1 MHKAGRIVKRISQ
14 IFAAVSIL
22 AIALA
27 VAPTPLAEAA
37 DPPASGT
44 VTLNKS
50 SALEISATFS
60 HVVAAGDNRLLAVAV
75 MIRADEWVSSVTYLG
90 DPLTL
95 AKVQDGG
102 DSDEQRVELWY
113 LVAPPVGTA
122 DVVVS
127 FASYVNPDGIAAVNF
142 TGVDQASPIGATEGD
157 NAASGTDATTEI
169 TTLNADSLIFGAV
182 SARGGNTNPF
192 GPGTDIDELWDDNTG
207 SVTLDD
213 DGLWGGEREAP
224 TAGVYTFNATLSNG
238 NNWAIACLELKSW
251 SPPSFSSITAD
262 KSAYKDGDT
271 ITLTVT
277 LDNYNTGCT
286 LTADFSN
293 IDDQYVSGDESVVN
307 WGTDGVDNN
316 DDGHIDEPAE
326 QGIYV
331 ITYVISTVNGII
343 DGSYSVPVTAVDGAG
358 NLATDSSTSLTLDN
372 TAPSAPT
379 NLSATALTG
388 GSISLT
394 WTASSSGGVDQY
406 NIYRATTS
414 GGHNYSSPTYTVSS
428 GTTTYTDTSTTDGV
442 TYYYVVRAQDSV
454 GNVDTNTNEVSATAD
469 ASAPS
474 APTSLTAMAIAAGSI
489 KLTWTASSSGDV
501 DKYNIYR
508 ATISGGENYSSATY
522 QVSSGIVTYTD
533 TSTTNG
539 VTYYYVVRAQDAV
552 SNIETNTNE
561 VSATASAT
569 GPSFSSITADKS
581 AYRVKDTI
589 TLTVPLTN
597 HNTGCT
603 LTADFSN
610 IDDQY
615 VTGGESVVNW
625 GTDGVDNNDDGHID
639 EPAEQGV
646 YVISYLISLVNTK
659 ADGSHSVPVTAT
671 DGASNSATSSI
682 TLTLDNTAPS
692 APTSLTA
699 TAIAGGSIKLT
710 WTASSSGD
718 VDKYNIYRATISGG
732 ENYSS
737 ATYQVNPGIVTYTDT
752 TTTDGVTYYYV
763 VRAQDAAGNIET
775 NTTEVSATA
784 SGTGPP
790 APTNLTATAIAGGS
804 IKLTWIPSSPET
816 NVAQYNI
823 YRATESGQEDYTSS
837 LASVLAG
844 TATYTD
850 TTTTDGVTYYYVVRA
865 QDSIGNIET
874 NTNEASATADATSP
888 PAPTNLA
895 ATAIVGGSIKLTWTA
910 SFPETDVSQYN
921 MYRAITSGGQDPNSP
936 LASVSAGTTTYSD
949 TSTTD
954 GVTYYYVVRAQDAA
968 GNIETNTNEVYA
980 TASVAGPSATVSQI
994 YIKYGGEVLYDL
1006 ASSTDSD
1013 NPTVFAK
1020 GKIDE
1025 IYLRLDLHSGF
1036 ELNEVSS
1043 SITLF
1048 KGVGEGAE
1056 EVTGTQEINQGTGW
1070 AELIFHLDPVF
1081 NPDVDNHSRDDLYW
1095 VDASAVSTG
1104 GSTNDFDFYFIY
1116 DTTSPEVPD
1125 FGGSSFNSSAG
1136 RVSISGSTRADAS
1149 DPQEVEIFLDG
1160 YSRGTV
1166 TAYATGDF
1174 SKDNIGLISGDNII
1188 TEQSTD
1194 RAGNKSPL
1202 SQSLRL
1208 EYNPQRLLSF
1218 VVRSSRVVLSGS
1230 VTIPVKVIYS
1240 VTEPAEVII
1249 HIYNLHG
1256 EIVKEWSE
1264 WVSPGEEPE
1273 WSWSGDNMYG
1283 ETINNGVYILKVSAD
1298 DGGGRRENVTKLLGV
1313 LR

>member
-1 MHKAGRIVKRISQ
+1 MKRISQ

-27 VAPTPLAEAA
+27 AAPIPLRVAEAA
-37 DPPASGT
+37 NPPVSGT
-44 VTLNKS
+44 RTPNNFSDLR
-50 SALEISATFS
+50 ISATFS
-60 HVVAAGDNRLLAVAV
+60 DYEVPAGDNRLLMVAV
-75 MIRADEWVSSVTYLG
+75 MIRADEWVSSVTYSG
-90 DPLTL
+90 NSLTL

-102 DSDEQRVELWY
+102 DSDDQRVELWY
-113 LVAPPVGTA
+113 LVGPPVETA
-122 DVVVS
+122 ADLVVN
-127 FASYVNPDGIAAVNF
+127 FASYVNPSGVYAVDF
-142 TGVDQASPIGATEGD
+142 TGVDQASPIGATAGA
-157 NAASGTDATTEI
+157 NAASGTDATTQI
-169 TTLNADSLIFGAV
+169 ITLNADSLIFGAV
-182 SARGGNTNPF
+182 SARGYATYSFTDGAGIDNLWNSYT
-192 GPGTDIDELWDDNTG
+192 GTDNT
-207 SVTLDD
+207 DD
-213 DGLWGGEREAP
+213 DGLWGGEREEL
-224 TAGVYTFNATLSNG
+224 TAGEFTFNATLSNG

-277 LDNYNTGCT
+277 LDNRNTGCT
-286 LTADFSN
+286 LTADFSD
-293 IDDQYVSGDESVVN
+293 IDDQYVTGDEQPVTN

-331 ITYVISTVNGII
+331 ITYVISTVNGIT
-343 DGSYSVPVTAVDGAG
+343 DGSHSVPVTAVDGAG
-358 NLATDSSTSLTLDN
+358 NLATNSSTSLTLDN

-394 WTASSSGGVDQY
+394 WTASSSGGVAQY
-406 NIYRATTS
+406 NIYRATESGEEDYTS
-414 GGHNYSSPTYTVSS
+414 SLASVSA

-469 ASAPS
+469 VSAPS

-581 AYRVKDTI
+581 SYKDGDTI
-589 TLTVPLTN
+589 TLTVTLTN

-610 IDDQY
+610 IDNQY

-737 ATYQVNPGIVTYTDT
+737 ATYQVSSGIVTHTDT
-752 TTTDGVTYYYV
+752 STTDGVTYYYV

-790 APTNLTATAIAGGS
+790 APTNLTATAIVGGS

-1174 SKDNIGLISGDNII
+1174 SKDNIGLISGDNFI
-1188 TEQSTD
+1188 TVQSTD

>member
-27 VAPTPLAEAA
+27 VAPMPLAEAA
-37 DPPASGT
+37 NPPTYHSHKLDT
-44 VTLNKS
+44 S
-50 SALEISATFS
+50 SSWRSDATFS

-75 MIRADEWVSSVTYLG
+75 MIHGDGEVDSITYSG
-90 DPLTL
+90 NSLTSG
-95 AKVQDGG
+95 KVQDGG
-102 DSDEQRVELWY
+102 DSDDQRVELWY
-113 LVAPPVGTA
+113 LVNPPVGTA
-122 DVVVS
+122 DVLVHFTSSVKPS
-127 FASYVNPDGIAAVNF
+127 SIAAVNF
-142 TGVDQASPIGATEGD
+142 TGVDQSSPVGVSAGNDGTSSSDASTQ
-157 NAASGTDATTEI
+157 I
-169 TTLNADSLIFGAV
+169 TTLNADSLIFGAA
-182 SARGGNTNPF
+182 SARGGDITGF
-192 GPGTDIDELWDDNTG
+192 SPGTDITERWDEATG
-207 SVTLDD
+207 SSSTDD
-213 DGLWGGEREAP
+213 DRVWGGDLEAP
-224 TAGVYTFNATLSNG
+224 TAGVYTFNATFSPIRY
-238 NNWAIACLELKSW
+238 WAIACLELRASP
-251 SPPSFSSITAD
+251 PPSFSSITAD

-277 LDNYNTGCT
+277 LDNRNTGCT

-293 IDDQYVSGDESVVN
+293 IDDQYVSGDESDVD

-331 ITYVISTVNGII
+331 ITYLISTVNGIT
-343 DGSYSVPVTAVDGAG
+343 DGSHSVPVTAVDGTG
-358 NLATDSSTSLTLDN
+358 SSATDSSTSLTLDN

-379 NLSATALTG
+379 SLTATALSG

-454 GNVDTNTNEVSATAD
+454 GNVDTNTNEVSATA
-469 ASAPS
+469 
-474 APTSLTAMAIAAGSI
+474 
-489 KLTWTASSSGDV
+489 
-501 DKYNIYR
+501 
-508 ATISGGENYSSATY
+508 
-522 QVSSGIVTYTD
+522 GIT
-533 TSTTNG
+533 
-539 VTYYYVVRAQDAV
+539 
-552 SNIETNTNE
+552 
-561 VSATASAT
+561 T

-581 AYRVKDTI
+581 SYKDGDTI
-589 TLTVPLTN
+589 TLTATLTN

-610 IDDQY
+610 IDNQY

-699 TAIAGGSIKLT
+699 TAIAAGSIKLT

-737 ATYQVNPGIVTYTDT
+737 ATYQVSSGIVTYTDT
-752 TTTDGVTYYYV
+752 STTDGVTYYYV

-804 IKLTWIPSSPET
+804 IKLTWTASSSGD
-816 NVAQYNI
+816 VDKYNI
-823 YRATESGQEDYTSS
+823 YRATESGEEDYTSS
-837 LASVLAG
+837 LASVSAG

-874 NTNEASATADATSP
+874 NTNEASATASGTGP
-888 PAPTNLA
+888 PAPTNLT

-921 MYRAITSGGQDPNSP
+921 IYRAITSGGQDPNSP

-1006 ASSTDSD
+1006 ASSTDSG

-1048 KGVGEGAE
+1048 KGVGESAE

-1125 FGGSSFNSSAG
+1125 FGGSSFNSSTG

-1174 SKDNIGLISGDNII
+1174 SKDNIGLISGDNFI
-1188 TEQSTD
+1188 TVQSTD

-1240 VTEPAEVII
+1240 VTELAEVII